1 MIYDMILSASD
12 KSHDSVNSVHSY
24 KLGYSALPM
33 ARVGSSDDDAREKE
47 TQLTNSSEREMA
59 ASSSDIRYEL
69 GNTRLGDSTA
79 ELKAAKTTLSKLLKI
94 SDDVINLLLSA
105 DELEAQILSDIAE
118 QLLKALKHICELL
131 NKLQADTRHL
141 IGEVI
146 CLDSTES
153 IPLMYKLHDRFFP
166 SEEIAIFFSC

>member
-1 MIYDMILSASD
+1 M
-12 KSHDSVNSVHSY
+12 NSVLY
-24 KLGYSALPM
+24 TPIIWDTALCPWL
-33 ARVGSSDDDAREKE
+33 VLPGSSDDDTREKE
-47 TQLTNSSEREMA
+47 TQLANSSEREMA

-69 GNTRLGDSTA
+69 GNTVPPRLGDSTA
-79 ELKAAKTTLSKLLKI
+79 ELKAARTTLSKLLKI

-153 IPLMYKLHDRFFP
+153 ITLMYKLHDRFFL
-166 SEEIAIFFSC
+166 SKELAIFFSVAHIWSIGSY

>member
-1 MIYDMILSASD
+1 MILSASD

-24 KLGYSALPM
+24 NLGYSALPM

-47 TQLTNSSEREMA
+47 TQLANSSEREMA

-79 ELKAAKTTLSKLLKI
+79 ELKATLSKLLKI

-131 NKLQADTRHL
+131 KKLQADTRHL

-153 IPLMYKLHDRFFP
+153 ITLMYKLHDRFFL
-166 SEEIAIFFSC
+166 SKELAIFFSSTYMVNW